1 MDKYGKWM
9 HASLYWAKII
19 REEKLPPQKMG
30 QCRQINRT
38 DRQNRKGE
46 NSLNMDHYH
55 TLYLVGILTFLC
67 KRKEEIG
74 SVRVKGDNHFLSQ
87 SIENSIIYFLRAKSS
102 LKYVT
107 FLFLSYLLSNRQL
120 TWRGTLFNLRW
131 WIMNLLIRI
140 DTLF

>member
-19 REEKLPPQKMG
+19 WEEKLPPQKMG

-46 NSLNMDHYH
+46 NSLNKEHYH

-74 SVRVKGDNHFLSQ
+74 SVRVKGDNHFLGQ